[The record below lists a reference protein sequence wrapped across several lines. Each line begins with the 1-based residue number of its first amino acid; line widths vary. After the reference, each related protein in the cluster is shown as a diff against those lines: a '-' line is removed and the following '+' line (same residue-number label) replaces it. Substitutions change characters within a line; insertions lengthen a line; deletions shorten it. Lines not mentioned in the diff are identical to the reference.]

1 MAELFKKVLIATD
14 GSKRTQTAVE
24 TGIEIAKQHNSKI
37 YAVYVVDTVTF
48 TSIPMDVTWE
58 NMYQLLK
65 DEGEDAVGR
74 VKEAAQGTDI
84 ETHVLEG
91 NPAVEITKF
100 AKDNGVDLIVVG
112 TLGKSGIDRILLGSV
127 AEKIVR
133 LSPIPVL
140 TVRPTHAEPAK
151 PER

>member
-1 MAELFKKVLIATD
+1 MAEIFNKILIATD
-14 GSKRTQTAVE
+14 GSKRTQNAVD
-24 TGIEIAKQHNSKI
+24 TGLEIAQEHKSKV

-74 VKEAAQGTDI
+74 VKAAAAPGVDV

-91 NPAVEITKF
+91 NPALEITKF
-100 AKDNGVDLIVVG
+100 AKDNDVGLIVVG

-127 AEKIVR
+127 AEKVVR
-133 LSPIPVL
+133 IAPCPVL
-140 TVRPTHAEPAK
+140 VIKSTKHGGK
-151 PER
+151 

>member
-1 MAELFKKVLIATD
+1 MAEIFKKILIATD
-14 GSKRTQTAVE
+14 GSKRTQSAVE
-24 TGIEIAKQHNSKI
+24 TGIELARQHKSKI

-65 DEGEDAVGR
+65 DEGEDAVTR
-74 VKEAAQGTDI
+74 VRDIAQGLDL

-91 NPAVEITKF
+91 NPAVEITRF
-100 AKDNGVDLIVVG
+100 AMDNGVDLIVVG

-127 AEKIVR
+127 AEKVVR
-133 LSPIPVL
+133 IAPCPVL
-140 TVRPTHAEPAK
+140 VIKSHKEAGK
-151 PER
+151 

>member
-1 MAELFKKVLIATD
+1 MAELFKKILIATD
-14 GSKRTQTAVE
+14 GSKRTQSAVE
-24 TGIEIAKQHNSKI
+24 TGIEIAQQHKSKVH
-37 YAVYVVDTVTF
+37 AVYVVDTVTF

-65 DEGEDAVGR
+65 DEGEEAVNR
-74 VKEAAQGTDI
+74 VKDAAKDLDV

-100 AKDNGVDLIVVG
+100 AKDNGIDLIVVG
-112 TLGKSGIDRILLGSV
+112 TLGKSGIDRLLLGSV

-133 LSPIPVL
+133 IAPCPVL
-140 TVRPTHAEPAK
+140 VIKSYKEAGK
-151 PER
+151 

>member
-1 MAELFKKVLIATD
+1 MAELFKKILIATD
-14 GSKRTQTAVE
+14 GSKRTQNAVE
-24 TGIEIAKQHNSKI
+24 TGIEIARQHNSKV

-65 DEGEDAVGR
+65 DEGEEAVNR
-74 VKEAAQGTDI
+74 VKEAAKGLDV

-112 TLGKSGIDRILLGSV
+112 TLGKSGIDRLLLGSV
-127 AEKIVR
+127 AEKVVR
-133 LSPIPVL
+133 IAPCPVL
-140 TVRPTHAEPAK
+140 VIK
-151 PER
+151 SSK